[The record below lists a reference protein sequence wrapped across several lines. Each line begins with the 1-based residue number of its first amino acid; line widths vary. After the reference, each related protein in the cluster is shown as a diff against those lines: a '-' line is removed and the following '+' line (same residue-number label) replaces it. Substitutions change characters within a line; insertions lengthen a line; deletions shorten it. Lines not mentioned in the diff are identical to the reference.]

1 MMGRGKSVS
10 AFVAACGLA
19 ATFFVSAPMPA
30 MAQAVD
36 AAALTECLIANTTDD
51 HITAMKKLMIAA
63 LSDDIEGLKAQ
74 ATNYGNIIVQLAI
87 ANCNIAASQLTDPA
101 VSEAVGKYGERLG
114 EKIMTDAFAKIS
126 N

>member
-1 MMGRGKSVS
+1 
-10 AFVAACGLA
+10 VAACGLA
-19 ATFFVSAPMPA
+19 ATFLVSAPMPA
-30 MAQAVD
+30 MAQTVD

-51 HITAMKKLMIAA
+51 HIAAMKKLMIAA
-63 LSDDIEGLKAQ
+63 LSDDIEGLKAE

-87 ANCNIAASQLTDPA
+87 ANCNIAASQLSDPA
-101 VSEAVGKYGERLG
+101 VSEAVGKYGEKLG

>member
-1 MMGRGKSVS
+1 MGRARSVS

-36 AAALTECLIANTTDD
+36 AAALTECLIANTTED

-74 ATNYGNIIVQLAI
+74 ATNYGNIIVQMAI
-87 ANCNIAASQLTDPA
+87 SKCNIQASDLQDPA
-101 VSEAVGKYGERLG
+101 VSEAVGAYGQKLG
-114 EKIMTDAFAKIS
+114 EKIMTEAFAKIGQ
-126 N
+126 

>member
-1 MMGRGKSVS
+1 MMGRAGSAS
-10 AFVAACGLA
+10 AFVAACGLT
-19 ATFFVSAPMPA
+19 ATFLVSAPMPA
-30 MAQAVD
+30 MAQTVD

>member
-1 MMGRGKSVS
+1 MMGRARSVS

>member
-1 MMGRGKSVS
+1 MMGRAGSAS

-30 MAQAVD
+30 MAQTVD

-51 HITAMKKLMIAA
+51 HIAAMKKLMIAA
-63 LSDDIEGLKAQ
+63 LSDDIEGLKAE

-87 ANCNIAASQLTDPA
+87 ANCNIAASQLSDPA
-101 VSEAVGKYGERLG
+101 VSEAVGKYGEKLG

>member
-1 MMGRGKSVS
+1 MMGRAASVS

-101 VSEAVGKYGERLG
+101 VSEAVGKYGEKLG

>member
-1 MMGRGKSVS
+1 MGRVRSGG
-10 AFVAACGLA
+10 AFVAACALA

-87 ANCNIAASQLTDPA
+87 ANCNIQASQLTDPA
-101 VSEAVGKYGERLG
+101 VSEAVGKYGEKLG

>member
-1 MMGRGKSVS
+1 MGRARSVS

-30 MAQAVD
+30 IAQAVD